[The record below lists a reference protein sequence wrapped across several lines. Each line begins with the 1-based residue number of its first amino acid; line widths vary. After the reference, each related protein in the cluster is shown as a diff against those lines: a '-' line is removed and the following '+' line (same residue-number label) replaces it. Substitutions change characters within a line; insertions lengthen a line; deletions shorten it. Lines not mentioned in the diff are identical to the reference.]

1 MVPPFVLFATAV
13 SNAPSAVRGVDLSRP
28 PAHRVPVLFFIGMED
43 TPKSTQVQ
51 WSSAPSAKSRT
62 SVQKSVTALLDA
74 LAPERVQER
83 LGRSTAR
90 IEQHRTP
97 TGCVLQ
103 AADAALSVSWFAENT
118 KDAAFGEL
126 HVLVWKGTLTRRG
139 MSRTPR
145 QATMVSEMVL
155 LPIEPRTDDFAWLAS
170 DGQRFDNASLAAH
183 CVSLL
188 EREIGDAE

>member
-1 MVPPFVLFATAV
+1 M
-13 SNAPSAVRGVDLSRP
+13 LS
-28 PAHRVPVLFFIGMED
+28 FDGMED
-43 TPKSTQVQ
+43 SPKTTPVR

-83 LGRSTAR
+83 LGRSSAR

-103 AADAALSVSWFAENT
+103 AADCALSVSWFAENT

-126 HVLVWKGTLTRRG
+126 HVLIWKGTLTRRG
-139 MSRTPR
+139 MSRTPK
-145 QATMVSEMVL
+145 QATMMSEMVL
-155 LPIEPRTDDFAWLAS
+155 LPIEPRTDELAWLAG
-170 DGQRFDNASLAAH
+170 DGRRYDNASLAAH

-188 EREIGDAE
+188 EREIGDTA